1 MKLTDT
7 FHVSQKAWAI
17 QGSKMFVDID
27 SDVKVEDL
35 IRGMIIQSGNDAC
48 VVVAEGLA
56 GSEEAFAER
65 MNEKAKEIGLTGS
78 NFRNST
84 GWPDPNHYMTA
95 KDIAVLVTR
104 LIRDFPEYYHYFA
117 EKEFTWHGI
126 KQGNRNPLLYRT
138 GSGVDGLK
146 TGHTEEAGFGLTAS
160 AVRDGRR
167 IVMVVHGLTGMQER
181 ADEAGQLLDWAFR
194 ETGNYTVATKGAVL
208 AEAPVEY
215 GETKTVPLTVAQD
228 LVLTLPKADREKVT
242 AKAVV
247 NDADRGADR
256 RRAGARQADR
266 DRRRTCRSSPI
277 RWSPRRTCRR
287 SASAAASWSTSAA
300 WCSASRNRSR
310 NEQGARRDGPTLH
323 RLRGRRGRRQVD
335 PGPAPCR
342 CLARARRGRGDHD
355 ARARRLARRGSD
367 PQPAGVRRH
376 RALVAGDR
384 SVADQRCARRS
395 SRPHHPPGAR
405 QGASG

>member
-1 MKLTDT
+1 MVMIMVLRRTIAALALLAAPLLSPMAIAEPIATNAKHLYIVDFQTGSVLYDKMGEERLAPASMSKLMTVYMLFDALKRGDVKLTDT
-7 FHVSQKAWAI
+7 FHVSQKAWAM

-48 VVVAEGLA
+48 IVVAEGLA

-65 MNEKAKEIGLTGS
+65 MNKKAKEIGLTDS
-78 NFRNST
+78 NFTNST

-95 KDIAVLVTR
+95 RDIEILSEHM
-104 LIRDFPEYYHYFA
+104 IRDFPEYYPYFS

-146 TGHTEEAGFGLTAS
+146 TGHTEDAGFGVSAT

-167 IVMVVHGLTGMQER
+167 IIMVVHGLTGMQER

-194 ETGNYTVATKGAVL
+194 ETGNYTVASKGSVL

-215 GETKTVPLTVAQD
+215 GDSPAVPLTVSQD
-228 LVLTLPKADREKVT
+228 LVLTLPKGDREKMT

-247 NDADRGADR
+247 N
-256 RRAGARQADR
+256 
-266 DRRRTCRSSPI
+266 TPI
-277 RWSPRRTCRR
+277 MAPI
-287 SASAAASWSTSAA
+287 ASGQEVGKLVVTVPNMPEFTYPLVAAKDVP
-300 WCSASRNRSR
+300 
-310 NEQGARRDGPTLH
+310 EVGVG
-323 RLRGRRGRRQVD
+323 GRIMVNFKRMVFGQ
-335 PGPAPCR
+335 
-342 CLARARRGRGDHD
+342 
-355 ARARRLARRGSD
+355 
-367 PQPAGVRRH
+367 PQP
-376 RALVAGDR
+376 
-384 SVADQRCARRS
+384 Q
-395 SRPHHPPGAR
+395 P
-405 QGASG
+405 Q

>member
-1 MKLTDT
+1 MKAMFLRRLMAVLVPAALSLLAPMAAAEPIATNAKHVYIADFQTGAVLYDKAAEERLHPASMSKLMTVYMLFDALKRGDVKLTDT
-7 FHVSQKAWAI
+7 FHVSQKAWAM

-48 VVVAEGLA
+48 IVVAEGLA

-65 MNEKAKEIGLTGS
+65 MNKKAKELGLNDS
-78 NFRNST
+78 NFVNST

-95 KDIAVLVTR
+95 KDIAILSRHVIV
-104 LIRDFPEYYHYFA
+104 DFPEYYHYFA

-160 AVRDGRR
+160 AIRDGRR
-167 IVMVVHGLTGMQER
+167 IIMVVQGLTGMQER

-194 ETGNYTVATKGAVL
+194 ETGNFTVVSKGTVL

-228 LVLTLPKADREKVT
+228 LTLTLPRADRQKVT

-247 NDADRGADR
+247 PTPIMAPIA
-256 RRAGARQADR
+256 AGQE
-266 DRRRTCRSSPI
+266 I
-277 RWSPRRTCRR
+277 GKLVV
-287 SASAAASWSTSAA
+287 SAPNMPDYTIS
-300 WCSASRNRSR
+300 
-310 NEQGARRDGPTLH
+310 
-323 RLRGRRGRRQVD
+323 
-335 PGPAPCR
+335 
-342 CLARARRGRGDHD
+342 
-355 ARARRLARRGSD
+355 
-367 PQPAGVRRH
+367 
-376 RALVAGDR
+376 LVAGQDVPKVGVGGR
-384 SVADQRCARRS
+384 IAINMQRLVF
-395 SRPHHPPGAR
+395 GAP
-405 QGASG
+405 Q